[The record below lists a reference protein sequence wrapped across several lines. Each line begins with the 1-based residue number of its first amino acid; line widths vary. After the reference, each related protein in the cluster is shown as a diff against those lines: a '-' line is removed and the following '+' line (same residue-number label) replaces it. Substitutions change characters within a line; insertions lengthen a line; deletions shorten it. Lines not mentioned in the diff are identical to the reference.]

1 MSKGCMIVLFAIV
14 LFFVTFNA
22 TAIQHNQ
29 GITTLNHQTTIEQHQ
44 QITLNLVIKQDGL
57 LVISSQQV
65 GHDLSHRLTLNSQ
78 LHGEV
83 NALNISQGPEI
94 AAMLVKINDNVVIEL
109 ITPPNAVPHDNI
121 VTTTQII
128 PTTNTDYLALSK
140 GYLALTNMG
149 SSFAKSGHVA
159 LTDYQGLLGQA
170 LSFSQQ
176 ALASLEHLAF
186 INYYQLMN
194 ALLLYDLGKLEQ
206 SQHQIE
212 QLMSIKDSNDSPLT
226 MLAQYFHT
234 QYFRAEIA
242 KSDVLPLL
250 TKVQQLAL
258 EFKDNT
264 TLQNASVDICTIHAQ
279 NDRND
284 IAVSCFEKMLTEKL
298 LHNAPYKLAVM
309 TSNLANVYQKMGQHR
324 QAITHRN
331 NALATIENVK
341 DWPGYAN
348 VYKLQKALYLRHQAT
363 HLLSLGRNNNAL
375 TNHLAS
381 LRIFKLLN
389 RERFINFTLLDLAR
403 LYLSYDQPYLARR
416 FASAVYQSSL
426 KNRAS
431 GEDSFYFNAALEL
444 MLIHQKLGDIELAQQ
459 FYQRALT
466 AANEHNNVRQQNTLL
481 LRSLD
486 LRTPDHTTQLTV
498 LKSLRQ
504 RLPKQQKSSF
514 SHDVDIALVTQYL
527 AQRQHGQATVLLQ
540 QLTDVE
546 MSFNQH
552 IDALY
557 LNAKLT
563 FQQQQYQ
570 TALSLIGQADK
581 LIDSHFTRLDNI
593 GLKRSFYHQHQR
605 IFSLKTETLIA
616 LYLKH
621 KDPKYL
627 FEASKTNQITL
638 TERRSNHTEITKK
651 NRRLALAQSV
661 NKQSTSSSS
670 ELSIDFIEQ
679 LLTLENITNEHSTP
693 AAPSQ
698 HLTSTHLPV
707 NTQTLHYVL
716 SSPNSY
722 LFSLHGES
730 INLTILPDRQS
741 ISDQIDSLTTAIKRG
756 DPQAFT
762 LAKRISQQILPAPIF
777 EKDDHNVLKLNVIAS
792 GALWQLP
799 FNLLPLKDSDNWQ
812 GKLLIDEYAVSKT
825 THFNPQEIHLS
836 PQRFLV
842 ISDPVY
848 SFQDGRVQHLAKT
861 NAPANDTALP
871 RLKSTR
877 LEYQA
882 ILKYFPQTQIHSL
895 TGFSANKENVVSS
908 LRQDF
913 EVIHIASHGFANNN
927 NHRDAGLYFSAID
940 TTGQP
945 TNGLLSLYEIEQLT
959 SNAQLVILSACQTN
973 VGTSYF
979 KRPSDGI
986 ALSFLHTGVS
996 NVIASY
1002 WQVPSRST
1010 AALMQA
1016 FYYQLSL
1023 TNTDYSAALRA
1034 AMLTM
1039 RKKYTNPSRWASFA
1053 LIQNS

>member
-1 MSKGCMIVLFAIV
+1 MSKGYMIALFAII
-14 LFFVTFNA
+14 LFFVTCNT
-22 TAIQHNQ
+22 TAVQRSQ
-29 GITTLNHQTTIEQHQ
+29 GIAKLNHHTTIELHQ
-44 QITLNLVIKQDGL
+44 QATLNLAIKQDGL
-57 LVISSQQV
+57 LVISSQQF
-65 GHDLSHRLTLNSQ
+65 GHDLSHRLTLNNQ

-94 AAMLVKINDNVVIEL
+94 AAMFVKINDNVIIEL
-109 ITPPNAVPHDNI
+109 ITPPNAVPHDKI

-128 PTTNTDYLALSK
+128 PTTNTDYSALSD

-149 SSFAKSGHVA
+149 SSFSKSGNVA
-159 LTDYQGLLGQA
+159 LTDYQDLLGQA

-176 ALASLEHLAF
+176 ALASLEHSAF

-194 ALLLYDLGKLEQ
+194 ALLLYDLGELKQ

-212 QLMSIKDSNDSPLT
+212 QLMSRKDSNDSPLT
-226 MLAQYFHT
+226 MLALYFHT

-242 KSDVLPLL
+242 KPDVLPRL

-284 IAVSCFEKMLTEKL
+284 IAVSCFEKILTEKL

-309 TSNLANVYQKMGQHR
+309 TSNLANVYQKTGQHR
-324 QAITHRN
+324 QAIMHRN

-341 DWPGYAN
+341 EWPGYAN
-348 VYKLQKALYLRHQAT
+348 AYKLQKALYLRHQAT

-375 TNHLAS
+375 TSHLAS
-381 LRIFKLLN
+381 LKIFKLLN

-403 LYLSYDQPYLARR
+403 LYLSYDQPYLARK
-416 FASAVYQSSL
+416 FATAVYQSSL
-426 KNRAS
+426 KNKAS
-431 GEDSFYFNAALEL
+431 GEDSFYFNATLEL
-444 MLIHQKLGDIELAQQ
+444 MSIHQNIGDIDLAQQ

-466 AANEHNNVRQQNTLL
+466 AANENNNVRQQNTLL
-481 LRSLD
+481 LRSLA
-486 LRTPDHTTQLTV
+486 LRTPDNTSQLTV

-504 RLPKQQKSSF
+504 RLPKHQRSNF

-527 AQRQHGQATVLLQ
+527 AQQQHDQAIELLS

-546 MSFNQH
+546 LNFNQH

-570 TALSLIGQADK
+570 TALSFIEQADER
-581 LIDSHFTRLDNI
+581 INSHFTQLDNI

-605 IFSLKTETLIA
+605 IFSLKTDTLVA
-616 LYLKH
+616 LYLQH

-627 FEASKTNQITL
+627 FEASKINQITL

-661 NKQSTSSSS
+661 NRQSTSSSG

-679 LLTLENITNEHSTP
+679 LLTLENITNT
-693 AAPSQ
+693 Q
-698 HLTSTHLPV
+698 LTSATAPQHIDPSHQSV
-707 NTQTLHYVL
+707 TTKTLHYVL

-722 LFSLHGES
+722 LFTLHGKNISLH
-730 INLTILPDRQS
+730 TLPDKQV
-741 ISDQIDSLTTAIKRG
+741 ISNQIVRLTTAIKRA
-756 DPQAFT
+756 DPQAFI
-762 LAKRISQQILPAPIF
+762 LAKRLSQQILPPPLF
-777 EKDDHNVLKLNVIAS
+777 EKDDHNVLKLNIIAS

-799 FNLLPLKDSDNWQ
+799 FNLLPLKNSDNWQ
-812 GKLLIDEYAVSKT
+812 EKLLIDEYTVSKT
-825 THFNPQEIHLS
+825 THFNPQEIYLS

-848 SFQDGRVQHLAKT
+848 SFQDNRVPHLAKN
-861 NAPANDTALP
+861 NAPTSDTALP

-877 LEYQA
+877 LEHQA
-882 ILKYFPQTQIHSL
+882 ILNNFPQTQIHSL
-895 TGFSANKENVVSS
+895 VGFSANKENVVST
-908 LRQDF
+908 LKQDF
-913 EVIHIASHGFANNN
+913 QVIHIASHGFANNN

-1010 AALMQA
+1010 AALMQS

-1023 TNTDYSAALRA
+1023 TNTDYSTALRA

-1053 LIQNS
+1053 LIKNS